1 MEVSSDVIRQVVSS
15 YVIREQPKLLDW
27 ISDKVDWNY
36 LTCNPND
43 IYILEY
49 QLICA
54 IYHIIKM
61 LLVYKP
67 INMK

>member
-36 LTCNPND
+36 LTYNPND

-54 IYHIIKM
+54 IYHIIKN
-61 LLVYKP
+61 V
-67 INMK
+67 IGV